1 VSGRPLWAGQQV
13 PRPPETRPGAP
24 APWDDL
30 PLDLRQRWTVEEV
43 RSVLDGAGMAGPP
56 FGDAEVGSDPP
67 VVVRDARVPNVA
79 TRPSAVLLALFED
92 RGTAE
97 ARVILTRRST
107 ALRAHTGQ
115 VSFPGGRIEPG
126 EDAAAAAAREAWE
139 EVGLDRGAVAPI
151 GWLRRV
157 HTVASGSLI
166 TPVVARLPGRPTLAA
181 NPAEVARVFD
191 VALADLMAPG
201 VFSEEIWV
209 VRAQN
214 GDRDAPAPHLVEFPV
229 TFYDLG
235 DELVWGATARILTD
249 LLALL
254 HAARCADAP

>member
-1 VSGRPLWAGQQV
+1 MLVA
-13 PRPPETRPGAP
+13 
-24 APWDDL
+24 
-30 PLDLRQRWTVEEV
+30 
-43 RSVLDGAGMAGPP
+43 AGMGGPP
-56 FGDAEVGSDPP
+56 PADVDAVGDGP
-67 VVVRDARVPNVA
+67 VLVRDASVPDVA
-79 TRPSAVLLALFED
+79 KRPSAVLLALFED
-92 RGTAE
+92 QGTGE

-107 ALRAHTGQ
+107 SLRAHTGQ
-115 VSFPGGRIEPG
+115 VSLPGGRIEPG
-126 EDAAAAAAREAWE
+126 EDAATAAAREAWE
-139 EVGLDRGAVAPI
+139 EVGLDRGVVEPI

-166 TPVVARLPGRPTLAA
+166 TPVVARLPGRQDLAA

-209 VRAQN
+209 VPA
-214 GDRDAPAPHLVEFPV
+214 DRGGRGGPGLDGVTFPV

-254 HAARCADAP
+254 QAARGTDCP